1 MDLNTIKHA
10 GRLTDIAFVLMK
22 YGFDDVV
29 ERLEL
34 PGKLLLKRVSRV
46 KEPLT
51 TPERIRRTLE
61 DLGPTFVK
69 FGQVIG
75 LRPDLIPSEL
85 VVELRKLQD
94 QVPPVDFSELREK
107 LEASIGG
114 PVEETFIQ
122 FEERPMAAASLAQV
136 HRGVLR
142 DGRHAVAVKIQR
154 PNIRQTI
161 DSDLAIM
168 ELIARQLDQRMESA
182 GLMDLPRLVEEFR
195 KTLSRELDYHRE
207 ARHMRIMTANFA
219 DDPLVHVP
227 VLYERLCT
235 ETMLVMELVDGVKLN
250 EALPDDAERRGE
262 LARRGLRV
270 VVKQVLEDGFFHA
283 DPHPGNI
290 LVRDGRVIC
299 MLDCGM
305 VGRLTRGTRY
315 RLTELIG
322 ATVDKDS
329 DRLLDVLLD
338 ITRARREGVDRR
350 SLERDLL
357 DLLDGYH
364 SVPLAELNLGNFL
377 SELTAALRDNGLRLP
392 QDLAIMIKAM
402 ITSEGVARE
411 LDPELNVI
419 EEVRPILEGLVAE
432 QRRPENVWRGIR
444 NNIRQ
449 VLALQKQLPN
459 RLSQITQKLEQ
470 GELSIHFRHE
480 NLDELHHTLED
491 IASRLTVAIIVGSIV
506 IGSSLIVTAKVGPLL
521 FGYPA
526 FGVIGFL
533 ISALLGLWIVIN
545 ILRARW

>member
-10 GRLTDIAFVLMK
+10 GRLTDIALVLVK

-34 PGKLLLKRVSRV
+34 PGKLLLQRVSRV
-46 KEPLT
+46 KEPMT
-51 TPERIRRTLE
+51 TPERVRRTLE

-69 FGQVIG
+69 FGQVIS
-75 LRPDLIPSEL
+75 LRPDVLPAEF

-114 PVEETFIQ
+114 PIEETFIQ

-142 DGRHAVAVKIQR
+142 DGRQAVAVKIQR
-154 PNIRQTI
+154 PNIRQNI
-161 DSDLAIM
+161 DSDIAIM
-168 ELIARQLDQRMESA
+168 DLIANQLNQRMESA
-182 GLMDLPRLVEEFR
+182 GVVDLPRLVEEFR
-195 KTLSRELDYHRE
+195 KTLLRELDYHRE
-207 ARHMRIMTANFA
+207 ARNMRIMTANFG

-227 VLYERLCT
+227 TLYEGLCT
-235 ETMLVMELVDGVKLN
+235 DTMLVMELVDGVKLN
-250 EALPDDAERRGE
+250 EALPDDAEKRAE

-290 LVRDGRVIC
+290 LVRDGRVLC

-305 VGRLTRGTRY
+305 VGRLTRDTRY

-329 DRLLDVLLD
+329 DRILDVLLD
-338 ITRARREGVDRR
+338 LTQARDGVARR

-377 SELTAALRDNGLRLP
+377 SEVTAALRENGLRLP
-392 QDLAIMIKAM
+392 QDLAVMIKAL

-419 EEVRPILEGLVAE
+419 EEVRPIVERLAAE

-444 NNIRQ
+444 NNVRHI
-449 VLALQKQLPN
+449 LAFQKQLPE
-459 RLSQITQKLEQ
+459 RLSQITKKLER
-470 GELSIHFRHE
+470 GELAIEFRHE
-480 NLDELHHTLED
+480 NLEGLHHTLED

-506 IGSSLIVTAKVGPLL
+506 IGSSLIVTAEVGPML
-521 FGYPA
+521 FGYPTL
-526 FGVIGFL
+526 GVIGFL
-533 ISALLGLWIVIN
+533 ISALLGLWIVVN